1 MSGVGELLSKSRQ
14 KEERLRKTK
23 EFLAKHLHDRLFV
36 DYFNVFLNLPVF
48 GQRMLFKLHDGDFIF
63 DPPVFTGVIHDRIV
77 AWIAAR
83 RFHLFTKT
91 HLFLEYQL
99 CHKLKNLDFELRF
112 RDSDCDRRT
121 HHVLQ
126 VFANN
131 LLGSVAGMYLFR
143 EHLRNSS
150 GSKVFGCWLHVQRFR
165 QTRNLTKRRE
175 IFHEIQQ
182 CYLLATAFHKLSNRL
197 CRVVAVELLSFPV
210 VPHSETELSARLT
223 TDHYVPSCEVDLSSP
238 KALGLVHRVLLEA
251 LRAYWA
257 PCYVMHVLS
266 TQPFSILKE
275 LFRVPK
281 GTDLKMLIRRCTLFK
296 VSGDLGSSPKDN
308 ALSGKDDLN
317 MPSSSS
323 MLLTLS
329 SSSTHITHSTQET
342 TLTYLPYLQSSTE
355 PSRILALATRHQ
367 LHLENTG
374 FIVPELPS
382 REKTQG
388 RDTLF
393 QDDTNDG
400 ELTEMCVEERL
411 LDTECYCDNSERE
424 SRRHEEKQEAKVSDE
439 MEDEDD
445 SKVRLNLTRLA
456 LKEMAIKPEPML
468 YLNQLLR
475 HYLFGY
481 RHLNQEEPVT
491 DRRTLCL
498 LACDDLAGSPFR
510 SYLRGQAQQLYLS
523 YFDFWSAMR
532 RYQQLHDLNQMEE
545 IMHSKSCSMIADAH
559 RQHIHYMV
567 NRFLIDSGVDANIL
581 GCKIRL
587 SLLEDIRK
595 ARWSPL
601 INSTLDVVSNVLS
614 IPMTQFILYDRQ
626 DFRKHAMDSSNPLP
640 NLEQDSQAENIMASD
655 LPMQIPSASL
665 RTFADR
671 RCLSDPWR
679 EDPKHDPDGDM
690 ECLRPTDPRGT
701 KYNGV
706 VGVLGE
712 QHRLLA
718 FQFLIVLRE
727 DLPDAQVCD
736 VASLARIVGSD
747 YGSLHIPFSAP
758 VTHRFLASLRPKQ
771 RMSRATLLK
780 PSPLMEDFLSPVIN
794 RLGPMHTL
802 TMNDLLEYRRKR
814 SELVLKLPRTPRKF
828 LDILAHE
835 TQFNVFKKYLELKGQ
850 LKAVSFVEDVQDA
863 LRLLDQAEQESMVA
877 GIIEQYFGDGE
888 RILNI
893 QENQSIAVIIV
904 ESPNLENLCSA
915 QLALEKQIE
924 EIWFNKYVEELERHK
939 VDLPTPNEETY
950 KEDWLENFLLE
961 QEEKTRIEAEE
972 NKKRLQKIKKQEE
985 KLEKLEKQKEKR
997 KGKTEKREKHTEKGK
1012 VKKDKREKHA
1022 EKMDVEEAKKNQ
1034 ETIKDLESTDES
1046 SDSSYS
1052 SDRGEVEKGEWKE
1065 EKEHF
1070 KERKKKPQAK
1080 KGKEKNL
1087 QDKEDDRAK
1096 RKRDRKNDKQEK
1108 QVDKDK
1114 RVRERKEHEFKD
1126 PKDENEEKTSV
1137 TDTES
1142 EEEQD
1147 YEATSFRQEM
1157 LDREKQTF
1165 EDFEQKKIQKKERR
1179 EHDEKT
1185 SSGAAK
1191 RKRDRKNDKQEKQVD
1206 KDKRVRERKE
1216 HEFKDPKDENEEK
1229 TSVTDTESEEE
1240 QDYEATSF
1248 RQEMLDREKQTF
1260 EDFEQK
1266 KIQKKERREHDE
1278 KTSSGAASL
1287 NQMTSKRQAK
1297 ISKEED
1303 RKVKDEYKS
1312 GEEDEGTSS
1321 GTDSLNEMTSKRLTE
1336 ISKGD
1341 KKKKKEIM
1349 EEKKRELKK
1358 KKNIQEKVDRL
1369 KENEKEDK
1377 KSDILLSET
1386 PTDAQAAIKEK
1397 IPKEKKE
1404 IPEEIAY
1411 QAEESI
1417 KSDIFEDSS
1426 LTPEYFEHM
1435 EQSVD
1440 SAESSISV
1448 YDRSQGLKR
1457 KAKPIDLWRH
1467 VVREMVKFT
1476 SSLIIPLERKLF
1488 EMYLK
1493 QELQNAKNHL
1503 TSDKEMRTTDSEGI
1517 KHAVYTRKILNDLI
1531 QVNKLPADLRFF
1543 VEADRFKKQITSH
1556 LKCSTE
1562 IGVPIEKENPIL
1574 GMRAKAIIECFFQS
1588 VCEPVVQ
1595 VNLCPEKTVSQIIK
1609 SKSLSVDMF
1618 HDVYIHVY
1626 PLLFKMWKIF
1636 AHQWL
1641 SSLRVN
1647 QRKKRI
1653 EMILASFK
1661 DPIIGDCPH
1670 PEEPTADYLPLR
1682 LSDYKYAPLG
1692 DKELKGISG
1701 SMLKFTISR
1710 GVRILV
1716 NEAEQKKS
1724 NKLPSPEP
1732 LAINENRN
1740 NFYKVTNEKDKRDN
1754 VFFET
1759 QYQNKGKIDQSNK
1772 CPGNSDMTGSH
1783 VEFSVYAKTLE
1794 CRERKRDLG
1803 IGRSTVPKTCNNI
1816 LQDRDCVVAMEER
1829 GQKYQRKPEPK
1840 QKGEVYSAP
1849 KVCSE
1854 PKACSEPKVMTSKQM
1869 GGEKVEEEDSV
1880 TIEERERKHK
1890 VGVKSDG
1897 KKSAPKVCSEPK
1909 VVKSGQM
1916 GGKKAEEEEN
1926 DTLAQKYQASTHRS
1940 DRRETFNRGDK
1951 QIANDGSEK
1960 FIKQAN
1966 RETSTAKRDE
1976 TTWKKKL
1983 HNVSS
1988 KSQFRA
1994 SFR

>member
-14 KEERLRKTK
+14 K
-23 EFLAKHLHDRLFV
+23 
-36 DYFNVFLNLPVF
+36 
-48 GQRMLFKLHDGDFIF
+48 
-63 DPPVFTGVIHDRIV
+63 
-77 AWIAAR
+77 
-83 RFHLFTKT
+83 
-91 HLFLEYQL
+91 
-99 CHKLKNLDFELRF
+99 
-112 RDSDCDRRT
+112 DCDRRT

-266 TQPFSILKE
+266 TQPFSILK
-275 LFRVPK
+275 
-281 GTDLKMLIRRCTLFK
+281 
-296 VSGDLGSSPKDN
+296 
-308 ALSGKDDLN
+308 
-317 MPSSSS
+317 
-323 MLLTLS
+323 
-329 SSSTHITHSTQET
+329 
-342 TLTYLPYLQSSTE
+342 
-355 PSRILALATRHQ
+355 
-367 LHLENTG
+367 
-374 FIVPELPS
+374 
-382 REKTQG
+382 
-388 RDTLF
+388 
-393 QDDTNDG
+393 DDTNDG

-601 INSTLDVVSNVLS
+601 INSTLDVVSN
-614 IPMTQFILYDRQ
+614 
-626 DFRKHAMDSSNPLP
+626 MDSSNPLP

-758 VTHRFLASLRPKQ
+758 VTH
-771 RMSRATLLK
+771 T
-780 PSPLMEDFLSPVIN
+780 
-794 RLGPMHTL
+794 
-802 TMNDLLEYRRKR
+802 
-814 SELVLKLPRTPRKF
+814 
-828 LDILAHE
+828 HE

-1503 TSDKEMRTTDSEGI
+1503 TSDSPEATGI
-1517 KHAVYTRKILNDLI
+1517 SN
-1531 QVNKLPADLRFF
+1531 
-1543 VEADRFKKQITSH
+1543 RFKKQITSH

-1626 PLLFKMWKIF
+1626 PLLFKMWKICVCPHSSYEECVCAVDNRF